1 MTPLRKLLIEEIASL
16 GSIGFDRFM
25 EVALYHPE
33 YGYYRNADDPFGF
46 EGDFYTSSQMQP
58 VFGRLLAQKIASW
71 WQEMGSPPDFTLV
84 ELGAGRGETIAEI
97 KRCLPD
103 LRVVA
108 VEIGGGKIPEN
119 FTGVVLANEFFDA
132 LPVSSVERCR
142 EGLIEYRVG
151 LDGEQFVWKPAPNC
165 DPHLQEY
172 IERYHESLPLGN
184 RTEVNRV
191 AFDYLDRIASQMENG
206 YVLALDYGYT
216 SEEVWRG
223 GRFVSGSLMSYRR
236 HRYGEDVLA
245 EPGSRDITSHV
256 NFSALDMRAR
266 ELGLVVDPLQ
276 SQMAF
281 LMDIG
286 VSDNFQDAL
295 RGEHSKESDL
305 RGKLKN
311 LLFGIGE
318 TFSVFVAR
326 KE

>member
-1 MTPLRKLLIEEIASL
+1 MTSLRKLLVEEIASL

-33 YGYYRNADDPFGF
+33 YGYYGNANDPFGF

-58 VFGRLLAQKIASW
+58 VFGRLLAQKIAFW
-71 WQEMGSPPDFTLV
+71 RQKMGSPHDFTLV
-84 ELGAGRGETIAEI
+84 ELGAGRGETVAEI

-108 VEIGGGKIPEN
+108 VEIDGGEIPDN

-132 LPVSSVERCR
+132 LPVSSIERCR

-151 LDGEQFVWKPAPNC
+151 FDGKQFVWNPAPNC

-172 IERYHESLPLGN
+172 VERYCERLPLGN
-184 RTEVNRV
+184 RTEVNRL
-191 AFDYLDRIASQMENG
+191 AFDYLDRIARQMEKG
-206 YVLALDYGYT
+206 YLLVLDYGYT

-223 GRFVSGSLMSYRR
+223 GRFASGSLMSYRR
-236 HRYGEDVLA
+236 HRCDEDVLA
-245 EPGSRDITSHV
+245 EPGLRDITSHV

-286 VSDNFQDAL
+286 TPDNFQNAL
-295 RGEHSKESDL
+295 RGEHSKENEL
-305 RGKLKN
+305 RMKLKN

-318 TFSVFVAR
+318 TFSVLVAR